1 MFGKK
6 KLYSLVFLW
15 SIASFIGYATID
27 VAVEQ
32 SPKLAFSEYE
42 SSMHTFDTSIEEM
55 CVAWR
60 QQIKSMETC
69 DSTFRY
75 KPLSYSHD
83 SIRIKRLSMMP
94 TIMEMTYNDVV
105 SRYINMY
112 CDRNRQISYMMALSQ
127 HYFPI
132 FETIFEQYNL
142 PTELKYLSIVE
153 SALNPRA
160 TSRMGAA
167 GLWQF
172 MPTTG
177 KLYNLEINSLYDER
191 RDPIKST
198 HAAAQHFND
207 LYSIF
212 QDWNLVIA
220 AYNCGTGNVN
230 KAIRRAGGKKDY
242 WEIYPFLPTET
253 RNYVPAFIAVN
264 YMMHYADAYNICP
277 AIVDIPLVTDTIH
290 IAKRLHLLQVAE
302 VLDIPIEQIRLLN
315 PTYRNDII
323 PESEKLQ
330 ILRLPSHLA
339 YLFIEKQEEIYAH
352 KEHLTQQRTEN
363 QPSAPNCMHKNTR
376 IHTVRSGESLS
387 IIAKRYGVS
396 ISQLMKWNNLST
408 HALRVG
414 QRIYLKDTQKSELY
428 EVKKGDSM
436 WTIARNTG
444 VSVEKLKLANADKN
458 LQILQPGLKLVI
470 PKN

>member
-6 KLYSLVFLW
+6 KIYTLIFLW
-15 SIASFIGYATID
+15 FIASLIGYATTD
-27 VAVEQ
+27 VAEERA
-32 SPKLAFSEYE
+32 PMLAFPEYE
-42 SSMHTFDTSIEEM
+42 SSMYTFDTAIEEM

-60 QQIKSMETC
+60 QHIKTRETC
-69 DSTFRY
+69 DSAFRY

-277 AIVDIPLVTDTIH
+277 AIVDMPLVTDTIH
-290 IAKRLHLLQVAE
+290 ITQRVHLLQVAE
-302 VLDIPIEQIRLLN
+302 VLDIPIEQVRQLN
-315 PTYRNDII
+315 PSYKRDII
-323 PESEKLQ
+323 PHSEKAQ
-330 ILRLPSHLA
+330 FLRLPSHLA
-339 YLFIEKQEEIYAH
+339 YLFIEKQDSIYAY
-352 KEHLTQQRTEN
+352 KNYLSLQRVAS
-363 QPSAPNCMHKNTR
+363 QPSMPNCTTTNTS
-376 IHTVRSGESLS
+376 IHTVRTGENLSL
-387 IIAKRYGVS
+387 IANRYGVTV
-396 ISQLMKWNNLST
+396 SQLMKWNNLTT
-408 HALRVG
+408 HSLRVG
-414 QRIYLKDTQKSELY
+414 QRIYVKDLLKSDVY
-428 EVKKGDSM
+428 EVKKGDSI

-444 VSVEKLKLANADKN
+444 VSVEKIKLANTDKN
-458 LQILQPGLKLVI
+458 LQVLQPGLKLAI

>member
-1 MFGKK
+1 MSPTLTLPGIRSLHRFGKK
-6 KLYSLVFLW
+6 KIYTLIFLW
-15 SIASFIGYATID
+15 FIASLIGYATTD
-27 VAVEQ
+27 VAKERA
-32 SPKLAFSEYE
+32 PMLAFPEYE
-42 SSMHTFDTSIEEM
+42 SSMYTFDTAIEEM

-60 QQIKSMETC
+60 QHIKTRETC
-69 DSTFRY
+69 DSAFRY

-277 AIVDIPLVTDTIH
+277 AIVDMPLVTDTIH
-290 IAKRLHLLQVAE
+290 ITQRVHLLQVAE
-302 VLDIPIEQIRLLN
+302 VLDIPIEQVRQLN
-315 PTYRNDII
+315 PSYKRDII
-323 PESEKLQ
+323 PHSEKAQ
-330 ILRLPSHLA
+330 FLRLP
-339 YLFIEKQEEIYAH
+339 
-352 KEHLTQQRTEN
+352 
-363 QPSAPNCMHKNTR
+363 
-376 IHTVRSGESLS
+376 
-387 IIAKRYGVS
+387 
-396 ISQLMKWNNLST
+396 
-408 HALRVG
+408 
-414 QRIYLKDTQKSELY
+414 
-428 EVKKGDSM
+428 
-436 WTIARNTG
+436 
-444 VSVEKLKLANADKN
+444 
-458 LQILQPGLKLVI
+458 
-470 PKN
+470 